1 VIAVRLVG
9 DRHAVAA
16 EAVALDEAESS
27 PQASAE
33 RIAGLVRAN
42 YAFVW
47 RLLRRL
53 GLGEG
58 DADDA
63 AQQVFLAASGRLS
76 GVEPARERAFLYGVA
91 LNVGARARRSLGRR
105 REEPLEAAAERA
117 APEPNAEQVLERR
130 QARAL
135 LDQLLDEMPEDLR
148 VVFVLFELEELS
160 TPQIAELCEI
170 PVGTA
175 ASRLRRARED
185 FEERVA
191 RAEARR
197 RFSGGET

>member
-1 VIAVRLVG
+1 V
-9 DRHAVAA
+9 
-16 EAVALDEAESS
+16 DELESS
-27 PQASAE
+27 PPASPE
-33 RIAGLVRAN
+33 RLAGLVREH

-53 GLGEG
+53 GIGEG

-63 AQQVFLAASGRLS
+63 AQRVFLVAAARL
-76 GVEPARERAFLYGVA
+76 GAVARERERAFLYSVA

-105 REEPLEAAAERA
+105 REEPFESAGEREAHEL
-117 APEPNAEQVLERR
+117 NGEQLLERR

-135 LDQLLDEMPEDLR
+135 LDQLLGEMPEDLR
-148 VVFVLFELEELS
+148 LVFVLFEIEELS
-160 TPQIAELCEI
+160 TRQIAELCEI

-175 ASRLRRARED
+175 ASRLRRARAD

-191 RAEARR
+191 RADARR
-197 RFSGGET
+197 RFSGGER

>member
-1 VIAVRLVG
+1 MTL
-9 DRHAVAA
+9 AA
-16 EAVALDEAESS
+16 EAAALNEPEASVPSS
-27 PQASAE
+27 PQ
-33 RIAGLVRAN
+33 RIAGLVRKH

-53 GLGEG
+53 GLREG

-76 GVEPARERAFLYGVA
+76 SVEPARERSFLYGVA
-91 LNVGARARRSLGRR
+91 LNVGARARRSLVRR
-105 REEPLEAAAERA
+105 REEPLEAASEREA
-117 APEPNAEQVLERR
+117 HEPNAEQALEQR
-130 QARAL
+130 QARAQ
-135 LDQLLDEMPEDLR
+135 LDQLLGEMPEELR

-160 TPQIAELCEI
+160 TPEIAELCEI

-185 FEERVA
+185 FEERAA

-197 RFSGGET
+197 RFSGGER